1 MRLRRTRH
9 VGWYEIMSQ
18 CPICGKK
25 GWCGINEDQTIVHCM
40 RVPSDK
46 FKDTDIGRQYTH
58 YLTEQ
63 IPREKIEVEVS
74 NAVEKRSN
82 DHLNRVYRALTR
94 EIPLSARHANHLM
107 NDRLMDDQSIRLRE
121 YRTMPDRD
129 RYKVAKGVIGRISSD
144 TDLLGVPGF
153 FAQEGRYGPYWTM
166 AGDTGLMVPFRSILN
181 EIIGWQ
187 IRVDKPKLE
196 LTMEGSI
203 KGNIL
208 DEVEPL
214 PNGLRRAKCS
224 LQVQDKTLEVILTEK
239 DKKICN
245 SRSGQFVFSV
255 RLQQG
260 TKYWWWS
267 SGSKLNG
274 ASIGGPLPVHLA
286 LPYPCLPYWKT
297 GEDPSGL
304 IDCSEIWI
312 TEGAMKAD
320 LAADM
325 MVKPFMAIP
334 GTGAFRLALEPLK
347 QLGCRHVVLAYDA
360 DAVTTPE
367 VQRSLELCAEFFAKE
382 SDMALS
388 LAMWDVSLGK
398 GIDDLLRANYVPQ
411 VSSLLA

>member
-9 VGWYEIMSQ
+9 ADWFEIMSL

-25 GWCGINEDQTIVHCM
+25 GWCAINKDQTIVHCM

-46 FKDTDIGRQYTH
+46 YKDSDIGRQYTH
-58 YLTEQ
+58 YLTESA
-63 IPREKIEVEVS
+63 PRERIEIELS

-82 DHLNRVYRALTR
+82 DHLNHVYRTFTK
-94 EIPLSARHANHLM
+94 EVPLSTKHASHLRS
-107 NDRLMDDQSIRLRE
+107 DRMMDEDSIRMRE
-121 YRTMPDRD
+121 YRTMPERD
-129 RYKVAKGVIGRISSD
+129 RYKVAKGMIGRLSSEN
-144 TDLLGVPGF
+144 DLLGVPGF
-153 FAQEGRYGPYWTM
+153 FAAEGRYGAYWTI
-166 AGDTGLMVPFRSILN
+166 AGNTGLMVPYRSIRN
-181 EIIGWQ
+181 EITGWQ
-187 IRVDKPKLE
+187 IRVDKPPLE
-196 LTMEGSI
+196 LSMQGSI
-203 KGNIL
+203 KGEIME
-208 DEVEPL
+208 EVEPL

-239 DKKICN
+239 DKKICH
-245 SRSGQFVFSV
+245 SKSGQFVFSV
-255 RLQQG
+255 KLEQG

-267 SGSKLNG
+267 SGSKMNG

-297 GEDPSGL
+297 GEDPSDI
-304 IDCSEIWI
+304 IDCSEVWV
-312 TEGAMKAD
+312 TEGALKAD
-320 LAADM
+320 LAADL
-325 MVKPFMAIP
+325 MVKPFFAVP

-347 QLGCRHVVLAYDA
+347 ELGCKHVVLAFDA

-411 VSSLLA
+411 VSSLLS